1 MRAPHFAGLAAKV
14 LARETAPVVPPRE
27 SARADA
33 IRIIEQAIVQKARR
47 KRRARWAAAGG
58 VTFAIAASAA
68 LLLRAPHRAAALA
81 TPVVAAVGQPT
92 GSGVRLLT
100 STGSEPLHSGSAL
113 PPGGRLVADANGG
126 AALHLST
133 GTEIAIEH
141 NANLTFNDAGPTEQF
156 VLSEGSIQA
165 HVAKLAAGQRFIV
178 STPDAEVEVRGT
190 IFTVGIVDADANCGA
205 GTRTRVAVSEGVV
218 EVRSGGQSS
227 FVHPGESW
235 PAHCSASSASVAK
248 ADEPGRAS
256 SAPRSTTPGRALRG
270 SAPSA
275 SVEPQTVASRLAE
288 QNDLFAQGVAARR
301 SGDSARAISAF
312 DTLLSRYPGSA
323 LAESAAAERMRVL
336 ARVNPAA
343 AQRAAREYLAR
354 YSQGFARRDAE
365 AILAGP

>member
-14 LARETAPVVPPRE
+14 LTRATPPVVPPRE
-27 SARADA
+27 SERAEA
-33 IRIIEQAIVQKARR
+33 IRLIEQAILQKARR
-47 KRRARWAAAGG
+47 KRRVRWAYAGG
-58 VTFAIAASAA
+58 VALAVAASAA
-68 LLLRAPHRAAALA
+68 LLLRAPQRAVALA
-81 TPVVAAVGQPT
+81 SPVVVAVGQPT

-100 STGSEPLHSGSAL
+100 STGSEPLLSGSPL

-156 VLSEGSIQA
+156 VLSEGSIHA

-190 IFTVGIVDADANCGA
+190 RFTVGIVDADASCGA

-218 EVRSGGQSS
+218 EVRSGGLSS

-235 PAHCSASSASVAK
+235 PAHCSAGTATVAK
-248 ADEPGRAS
+248 TEEPGRTS
-256 SAPRSTTPGRALRG
+256 SAPRAATPGGALRG

-275 SVEPQTVASRLAE
+275 SVEPVTVASRLAE

-312 DTLLSRYPGSA
+312 DTLLSRYPSSA
-323 LAESAAAERMRVL
+323 LAESATAERMRAL
-336 ARVNPAA
+336 AKANPMA
-343 AQRAAREYLAR
+343 AQRAAKEYLAR